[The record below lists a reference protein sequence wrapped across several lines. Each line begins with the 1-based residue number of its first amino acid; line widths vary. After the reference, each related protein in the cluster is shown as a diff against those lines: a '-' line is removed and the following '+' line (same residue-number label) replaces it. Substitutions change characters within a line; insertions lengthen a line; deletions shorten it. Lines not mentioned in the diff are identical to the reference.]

1 MTLNYSNNKDHI
13 LLLNNLIIQIKTIK
27 KDQNVLKMKYLVIKK
42 YIKLLYFEN
51 IMLILII

>member
-13 LLLNNLIIQIKTIK
+13 LLLNHLIIQIKTIK